1 MKHTLLVELFTE
13 ELPPKALPRLA
24 ASFAGAIVASLIE
37 KKLVAADA
45 QPTIFASPRRL
56 GVSIPAVL
64 AVAADEEA
72 VEKIMPVA
80 VALGADGQPSPA
92 LRKKLEARGIP
103 LDAVAQ
109 FERRLDGKS
118 ETFFYRY
125 QAAGAKLADVLAG
138 MVQDAVKKLP
148 IPKVMRWGDS
158 DVTFV
163 RPVHKLVMLHGA
175 EVVAG
180 EVLGLTAGRETGGHR
195 FLSAGAVTLTDADSY
210 VSTLQSVGKVVP
222 SFEAR
227 RDAQHFASHHLGAV
241 QHHQLVHRTDKG
253 HVRIAPAHH
262 LGNRQFLDGVLHH
275 AGQHIGQLGAGSLVA
290 VEKGFALAIQTTL
303 ELGDGV

>member
-72 VEKIMPVA
+72 IEKIMPVA

-92 LRKKLEARGIP
+92 LRKKLEARGIA

-138 MVQDAVKKLP
+138 MVQDAAEKAADSQ
-148 IPKVMRWGDS
+148 GDALGRFRRDLCS
-158 DVTFV
+158 
-163 RPVHKLVMLHGA
+163 PGA
-175 EVVAG
+175 QAG
-180 EVLGLTAGRETGGHR
+180 DAARCRRGGRR
-195 FLSAGAVTLTDADSY
+195 SAGPHRRPRNRRSSLFVCWRGDAD
-210 VSTLQSVGKVVP
+210 
-222 SFEAR
+222 R
-227 RDAQHFASHHLGAV
+227 RRQLRQHAAQRGQGSS
-241 QHHQLVHRTDKG
+241 QL
-253 HVRIAPAHH
+253 
-262 LGNRQFLDGVLHH
+262 
-275 AGQHIGQLGAGSLVA
+275 
-290 VEKGFALAIQTTL
+290 
-303 ELGDGV
+303 

>member
-24 ASFAGAIVASLIE
+24 ASFAGAIVAGLAE
-37 KKLVAADA
+37 KKLVAADVAA
-45 QPTIFASPRRL
+45 QIFASPRRL

-92 LRKKLEARGIP
+92 LRKKLEARGIA

-138 MVQDAVKKLP
+138 IVQDALKKLP

-163 RPVHKLVMLHGA
+163 RPVHKLVMLQPDRRPRNRRPSLFVCRRG
-175 EVVAG
+175 
-180 EVLGLTAGRETGGHR
+180 
-195 FLSAGAVTLTDADSY
+195 DAD
-210 VSTLQSVGKVVP
+210 
-222 SFEAR
+222 R
-227 RDAQHFASHHLGAV
+227 RRQLRQHAAQRG
-241 QHHQLVHRTDKG
+241 
-253 HVRIAPAHH
+253 
-262 LGNRQFLDGVLHH
+262 
-275 AGQHIGQLGAGSLVA
+275 
-290 VEKGFALAIQTTL
+290 
-303 ELGDGV
+303 